1 MIVRSLQ
8 TVGGFEVLRVR
19 ALLRRIAHDFWTKD
33 DVVREM
39 KITPPRAAALIAALR
54 SAGYAEHAP
63 SQPKGVWRNTVAGNA
78 LASATAAKPILRQTG
93 EDRLAQ
99 FLERV
104 QALNANDECA
114 YRVTKVVLFGSY
126 LTSKTRLSDVD
137 LAIRLE
143 PRPQYRSQWPETLLA
158 QAEEAER
165 RGRRFSTFVDRLGWA
180 QREAKRFLKARS
192 RSLSLHDL
200 DKEEPLFGRIPHR
213 VVFEEPVS

>member
-1 MIVRSLQ
+1 MSEHQPCCEVAPHVSGATARLCRTLPRRVLRAVPPYSTRARYCRCVIVRSLQ
-8 TVGGFEVLRVR
+8 IVAGFEVMRVHT
-19 ALLRRIAHDFWTKD
+19 LLRRIAHDFWTED

-54 SAGYAEHAP
+54 SADYVEHAP
-63 SQPKGVWRNTVAGNA
+63 SQPKGVWRNPVAGNA
-78 LASATAAKPILRQTG
+78 LASATAATSILRQTG

-143 PRPQYRSQWPETLLA
+143 PRPKY
-158 QAEEAER
+158 
-165 RGRRFSTFVDRLGWA
+165 
-180 QREAKRFLKARS
+180 
-192 RSLSLHDL
+192 
-200 DKEEPLFGRIPHR
+200 
-213 VVFEEPVS
+213 